1 MTTPAAVLFD
11 LDGTLVDSNEFHVDA
26 WNQVFTETGF
36 TVSRESIRGQIGKGG
51 DLLVPT
57 LLPAIDT
64 ALQEQLTHR
73 HGVIFKQLF
82 LDRVRPFP
90 GATALVERVHAAGIK
105 VVLAS
110 SASAEELD
118 HYGGLLGIEH
128 LVDER
133 TTIDDV
139 ATSKPAPDI
148 FAEAVG
154 KAGVIPGNAV
164 VIGDTP
170 FDIEGA
176 SAAGIRTIAVRSG
189 GFTDDALAGAIAIYD
204 DVATLLADFDRSPLA
219 G

>member
-1 MTTPAAVLFD
+1 MTVPAAVLID
-11 LDGTLVDSNEFHVDA
+11 LDGTLVDSNEYHVDT
-26 WNQVFTETGF
+26 WDQVFTENGH
-36 TVSRESIRGQIGKGG
+36 TVAREAIRGQIGKGG

-57 LLPAIDT
+57 LLPDT
-64 ALQEQLTHR
+64 DEALQEQLTHH

-90 GATALVERVHAAGIK
+90 GATPLVERVHAAGIK

-110 SASAEELD
+110 SASAIELD
-118 HYGGLLGIEH
+118 HYGKLLRIEH

-148 FAEAVG
+148 FAEAAR
-154 KAGVIPGNAV
+154 KAGVDPADAI

-176 SAAGIRTIAVRSG
+176 TAAGIRTIAVRSG

-204 DVATLLADFDRSPLA
+204 DVSALLADFDASPLSR
-219 G
+219 